1 MLSLINSN
9 SSQVIFT
16 MLFFFKTRG
25 VFYSYVERHL
35 LRFLK
40 IIRFVNTLILIIHS
54 SLDEHLGCFHFPGV
68 VNREAMN
75 TDELLSL

>member
-1 MLSLINSN
+1 MLSLINNN

-35 LRFLK
+35 FRFLK

-54 SLDEHLGCFHFPGV
+54 SLDEHLGCFHFPAV